1 MTWPADAVAL
11 TTDRF
16 GLSICEAEGPLVPR
30 AQVVALA
37 QALKDELDF
46 TFFVYVVAVHYP
58 AVAAVDA
65 DEEKGVEA
73 ADAMPDRT
81 EVHYRVRRLAT
92 ADRTTDTFAFRV
104 TVPTG
109 EQTPSVAHIWKGADW
124 QEREQFDLVG
134 TVFSDHPDLRRIMM
148 PEDWPGH
155 PLRRDYAIDTA
166 HFPWR

>member
-30 AQVVALA
+30 EQVVALA
-37 QALKDELDF
+37 QALKDELNF

-92 ADRTTDTFAFRV
+92 ADRTTDTSV
-104 TVPTG
+104 S
-109 EQTPSVAHIWKGADW
+109 PSPP
-124 QEREQFDLVG
+124 E
-134 TVFSDHPDLRRIMM
+134 SRR
-148 PEDWPGH
+148 H
-155 PLRRDYAIDTA
+155 
-166 HFPWR
+166 PWRTSGRVQTGRSESSSISSGPSSLTTRIFAES

>member
-1 MTWPADAVAL
+1 MTWPL
-11 TTDRF
+11 MGRPTTDRF

-30 AQVVALA
+30 EQVVALA

-46 TFFVYVVAVHYP
+46 TFFVYVVSVHYP

-73 ADAMPDRT
+73 ADAVPDRT

-92 ADRTTDTFAFRV
+92 ADRATDTFAFRV

-109 EQTPSVAHIWKGADW
+109 ERTPSAHLEGCRLAGA
-124 QEREQFDLVG
+124 RAVR
-134 TVFSDHPDLRRIMM
+134 S
-148 PEDWPGH
+148 
-155 PLRRDYAIDTA
+155 RRD
-166 HFPWR
+166 RLL